1 MLLEETLAVVL
12 KARFFKDLCVSVNV
26 KVTNCLILMETASPV
41 DPMRSFLTVN
51 VSVKLDT
58 KRILAVCAPY
68 LVHLDNLSS
77 REDVLFVLLILFT
90 RQKSMDAIVLQVI
103 IRITMEF
110 VNNLFLNQST
120 VHQVNTLIK
129 LTDALHALDHAR
141 LAHQLPSVLHASL
154 LDTLLMPQEHVL
166 LTVVM
171 D

>member
-1 MLLEETLAVVL
+1 MLEETLAVVL
-12 KARFFKDLCVSVNV
+12 KARFFKDLCVSVNAR
-26 KVTNCLILMETASPV
+26 VTNCLILMETASPV

-51 VSVKLDT
+51 VFAKLDT

-68 LVHLDNLSS
+68 PVLLDNLFS
-77 REDVLFVLLILFT
+77 REDVLFVLLTLFT
-90 RQKSMDAIVLQVI
+90 RQKSTDAIVLQVI
-103 IRITMEF
+103 IRTTMEF